1 MKFLS
6 ITIMALIL
14 ACSTEKPKGKTE
26 AEVLFKE
33 AKAMMEDGRYLLA
46 TEKLNQ
52 LKNQYPYSF
61 YATPSELMLAD
72 ILYKQEN
79 YVEAAAS
86 YLLFKEFHPK
96 HEKIAY
102 VIYKIAESY
111 YEQIPETYDR
121 DLQPAFEAIKYYND
135 LLLRFPSS
143 NYSKQAESKIK
154 EAQEMIRLKEKYIAD
169 FYFKTEV
176 YDAARWRYLNILEN
190 FKEKELVGHA
200 MKRVILSSY
209 NLKEYDKCGIYGKK
223 FEASLSKSDSEVSSI
238 IKTCIKELNK

>member
-6 ITIMALIL
+6 LIIVALMM

-26 AEVLFKE
+26 AEVLYKE
-33 AKAMMEDGRYLLA
+33 AKSMMEDGRYLLA

-86 YLLFKEFHPK
+86 YLLFREFHPK
-96 HEKIAY
+96 HERISY

-111 YEQIPETYDR
+111 YQQIPDTYDR
-121 DLQPAFEAIKYYND
+121 DLQPAFEAIKYYKD

-143 NYSKQAESKIK
+143 SYAKQAKSKIK

-169 FYFKTEV
+169 FYYKTEV
-176 YDAARWRYLNILEN
+176 YDAARWRYLHILEN
-190 FKEKELVGHA
+190 FQDKDLVNHA

-209 NLKEYDKCGIYGKK
+209 NLKEYDKCGLYGKR
-223 FEASLSKSDSEVSSI
+223 FEEIVSKKDSEIASV
-238 IKTCIKELNK
+238 IKTCIKKLNN

>member
-1 MKFLS
+1 
-6 ITIMALIL
+6 
-14 ACSTEKPKGKTE
+14 
-26 AEVLFKE
+26 
-33 AKAMMEDGRYLLA
+33 MMEDGRYLLA

-121 DLQPAFEAIKYYND
+121 DLQPAFE
-135 LLLRFPSS
+135 
-143 NYSKQAESKIK
+143 
-154 EAQEMIRLKEKYIAD
+154 
-169 FYFKTEV
+169 
-176 YDAARWRYLNILEN
+176 
-190 FKEKELVGHA
+190 
-200 MKRVILSSY
+200 
-209 NLKEYDKCGIYGKK
+209 
-223 FEASLSKSDSEVSSI
+223 
-238 IKTCIKELNK
+238 